1 MDFFLLFGL
10 VVVFFLFF
18 NHIQS
23 KKLKKKRKSYIH
35 QDQLDSEEWHKEFRL
50 GTTELTF
57 RDWKI
62 AKAQSAANAYV
73 ERQQVLFDEMLKR
86 GIELQNVKRKGTIRN
101 RGNWG
106 YFDNLSDPNGIHPNE
121 AELFKREKKAHD
133 LLGYRHG
140 PVSHK
145 SANNSGAKLTLEEK
159 NSIHTEL
166 KTLDYEWSAL
176 NIHFLDE
183 YYAEHIKD
191 VTREDFSLM
200 FHPPQTTARFPY
212 SAGQWSAKSKRWGFI
227 AYKGAAITPI
237 FATAVSKN
245 QAIVLALNNIE
256 QRKMSKNDLVP
267 VPFDPMDADL

>member
-73 ERQQVLFDEMLKR
+73 ERQQVLFEEMVNLGIKLKD
-86 GIELQNVKRKGTIRN
+86 VKRKGASRKIGGHFLNPTE
-101 RGNWG
+101 
-106 YFDNLSDPNGIHPNE
+106 SDSIHPLE
-121 AELFKREKKAHD
+121 VKLIEREKRALD
-133 LLGYRHG
+133 LLGYGHG

-145 SANNSGAKLTLEEK
+145 SAYTNDAKLTKEEI
-159 NSIHTEL
+159 NSLHAEL
-166 KTLDYEWSAL
+166 KTLDNEWSAL

-200 FHPPQTTARFPY
+200 FHPPQDTARFPY

-227 AYKGAAITPI
+227 AYKGAAVTPI
-237 FATAVSKN
+237 FASAVSKN
-245 QAIVLALNNIE
+245 LAIVLAQENIE
-256 QRKMSKNDLVP
+256 SRKKKQKDVVP
-267 VPFDPMDADL
+267 VPLDPMDADL